1 MNGLVYDKMKYMLT
15 FHILN
20 VCFDKIQQHQ
30 FMYTFKLGAATEKE
44 KSESVAEDEPWSL
57 EEKDRLFQFV
67 TKVFLMNLPM
77 YMAYKHSVNTSL
89 EELSQQE
96 AAALNNYCEL
106 SVSPYFVLT
115 FVKMSSLVR
124 GYYQTMPSF
133 SIFSFSL

>member
-1 MNGLVYDKMKYMLT
+1 M
-15 FHILN
+15 
-20 VCFDKIQQHQ
+20 CFDQIQQHQ
-30 FMYTFKLGAATEKE
+30 FLYTFKLGAVTEKE
-44 KSESVAEDEPWSL
+44 SPESVADDEPWSL

-106 SVSPYFVLT
+106 SVSRRLILFILFVFGAHWTCHFATGNVNKVNIYCGIVLIIVASCYFWCTL
-115 FVKMSSLVR
+115 
-124 GYYQTMPSF
+124 
-133 SIFSFSL
+133 